1 MTNAFS
7 QEVLVDMPQERG
19 YIGIPMKFVVV
30 YKDVSGDAEPSLPP
44 IDGFVIRKRN
54 GSETSSQ
61 TSFVNGRVSST
72 STSKYTFFLTPT
84 KLGEL
89 TIPAMTF
96 IADGKAFQTIER
108 KITVIETPT
117 SGALKAEINGTN
129 GDLYLGQPVDLTLR
143 ILIEQFKD
151 TQLGVELSPNDM
163 FSLLS
168 QNSQFGCFEESI
180 RDGRANV
187 RTIQGHTDDGFP
199 TTFYEYSVKATAW
212 PETTGPLSLDPI
224 AIVADYPIS
233 LGIQRTR
240 GFFGGDSLV
249 VEQSKL
255 IRASTKMP
263 IIEVLTPPLPNQP
276 TWFTGAVGLFD
287 FRIVAEP
294 THVNVGE
301 PITLTMRITDLSSG
315 PVNLDYLSA
324 TALDRFPTLTNNFK
338 VPDKPLG
345 GTVQGRTKTFT
356 QTIRPRKDNI
366 TEIPSLPMSS
376 FDPKT
381 GEYITTWTKAIPIT
395 VNAVETVS
403 ANDLIGG
410 SIEKSSQITPLT
422 EVDGGILA
430 NYTGDSILRSQNTEL
445 NGLLF
450 FIISLPPSVCLAIII
465 IVIIKR
471 RSNTEHSKQ
480 KAIMKNALQTIR
492 TVKAASNKDEVQQI
506 AQALRAIEPNV
517 EQKDTVKTLLQRCNA
532 AQFGGLQDEQLAHD
546 VNAFAEAI
554 S

>member
-1 MTNAFS
+1 
-7 QEVLVDMPQERG
+7 MPQERG

-30 YKDVSGDAEPSLPP
+30 YKDVSDDAEPSLPP

-151 TQLGVELSPNDM
+151 TELGVELSPNDM

-187 RTIQGHTDDGFP
+187 RTIQGYTDDGFP

-233 LGIQRTR
+233 LGVQRTR

-263 IIEVLTPPLPNQP
+263 IIEVLTPPLTNQP
-276 TWFTGAVGLFD
+276 TWYTGAVGLFD

-324 TALDRFPTLTNNFK
+324 TALDRFPALTNNFK

-376 FDPKT
+376 FDPNT

-410 SIEKSSQITPLT
+410 SMEISSKITPLT

-445 NGLLF
+445 NGLLI
-450 FIISLPPSVCLAIII
+450 FIISLPPSLCLAIII
-465 IVIIKR
+465 MVMIQR
-471 RSNTEHSKQ
+471 RSNTEHAKQ